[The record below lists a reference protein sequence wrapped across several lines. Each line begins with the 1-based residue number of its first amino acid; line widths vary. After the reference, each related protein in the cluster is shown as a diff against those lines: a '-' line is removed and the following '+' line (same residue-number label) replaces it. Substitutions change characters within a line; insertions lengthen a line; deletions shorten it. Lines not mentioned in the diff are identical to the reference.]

1 MRMLLI
7 TCLLAA
13 LPATPAL
20 AATFTVNPD
29 GTGDFPAIQQ
39 GIDVCVD
46 GDIIELVDGTYTG
59 AGNRDIDFL
68 GKAITLRSRSLD
80 ATRCVIDC
88 QGSAAEPHRA
98 FWFHQQEGPDT
109 VVEYVT
115 ITGGD
120 TADRLV
126 KAQAPTEVAA
136 MTEIHET
143 TMNDEGTMMMGQVP
157 AIEVP
162 AGGTVLLEPGGYHIM
177 LMKLAAPLESGQ
189 KFDVVLT
196 FETAGDV
203 TVPVEVREQE

>member
-1 MRMLLI
+1 MIRK
-7 TCLLAA
+7 LAVVGLGMVLMA
-13 LPATPAL
+13 MTMAACGGDDATPKAED
-20 AATFTVNPD
+20 AWARTSAMMQD
-29 GTGDFPAIQQ
+29 A
-39 GIDVCVD
+39 
-46 GDIIELVDGTYTG
+46 G
-59 AGNRDIDFL
+59 A
-68 GKAITLRSRSLD
+68 
-80 ATRCVIDC
+80 V
-88 QGSAAEPHRA
+88 
-98 FWFHQQEGPDT
+98 
-109 VVEYVT
+109 YVT